1 MEPETGTGSAPVP
14 LAQSAAPISV
24 GIDAVVGDHMNPYAS
39 GAARF
44 NQILAE
50 RLGVPS
56 ISVLDPLLETSR
68 RPLLSFKEQ
77 ELDEAEREALAATLG
92 RHDPQRTLRVYLH
105 AYGGSAL
112 EERLVREAE
121 IVYCGNSEI
130 AAQVSRL
137 NSRVHTLWAPGL
149 ILDTR
154 RFSPAAHSIF
164 SFGMAHKV
172 RADMFARLRDLLE
185 GVGESYS
192 IYMSNANHATATLRE
207 AQIVF
212 DEMRAVFPRNLYFMG
227 TLSDV
232 AISNYLRTTTY
243 FAAFFRNGVRANNTS
258 VLSAMEHG
266 SVVITN
272 LDDFSPDYLVHMENV
287 IDINSCERL
296 PFDPLEHKRL
306 GVRAIETARALSW
319 DRLVAAIHRP
329 ETIGG

>member
-1 MEPETGTGSAPVP
+1 MEPEVGAEPAPVR
-14 LAQSAAPISV
+14 LAEGAAKGSV
-24 GIDAVVGDHMNPYAS
+24 EIDAVVGDHMNPYAS

-50 RLGVPS
+50 QLGVPF
-56 ISVLDPLLETSR
+56 ISVVDPLLESSR
-68 RPLLSFKEQ
+68 YPLLSFKEQ
-77 ELDEAEREALAATLG
+77 ELDDAEREALAAALD
-92 RHDPQRTLRVYLH
+92 RHNAGGAVRVYLH
-105 AYGGSAL
+105 AYAGSAL

-130 AAQVSRL
+130 AADVGEL
-137 NSRVHTLWAPGL
+137 NPSVHTLWAPGL
-149 ILDTR
+149 ILDNRSFT
-154 RFSPAAHSIF
+154 PAVHSIF

-185 GVGESYS
+185 GAGESYS

-212 DEMRAVFPRNLYFMG
+212 DEMRTVFPRNLYFMG

-243 FAAFFRNGVRANNTS
+243 FAAFFRNGARANNTS

-272 LDDFSPDYLVHMENV
+272 LDEFSPDYLVHMDNV
-287 IDINSCERL
+287 IDISSCERL
-296 PFDPLEHKRL
+296 PSDPLEHKRL

-319 DRLVAAIHRP
+319 DRLVAAIRRP
-329 ETIGG
+329 GTISD